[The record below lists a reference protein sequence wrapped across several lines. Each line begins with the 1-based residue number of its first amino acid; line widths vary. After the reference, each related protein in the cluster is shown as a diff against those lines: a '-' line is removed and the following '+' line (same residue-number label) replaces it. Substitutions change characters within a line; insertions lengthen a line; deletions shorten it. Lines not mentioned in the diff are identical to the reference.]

1 MKIESIKLKN
11 FETMNPE
18 NIVKTLQ
25 ENRDT
30 ILSFGVRQ
38 LGVFGSCARREQTES
53 SDLDFLV
60 EFVDPTFD
68 NYFDL
73 KFFLE
78 KLFDSQVDLVIKDTI
93 KPRYVRLSLRRRF
106 MRDYRLYL
114 DDILESCRCLLVTK
128 K

>member
-1 MKIESIKLKN
+1 MKIESIL
-11 FETMNPE
+11 
-18 NIVKTLQ
+18 KTLE
-25 ENRDT
+25 ENRET
-30 ILSFGVRQ
+30 IVSFGVRQ

-93 KPRYVRLSLRRRF
+93 KPRIRST
-106 MRDYRLYL
+106 
-114 DDILESCRCLLVTK
+114 ILEEAVYAGL
-128 K
+128 

>member
-1 MKIESIKLKN
+1 
-11 FETMNPE
+11 
-18 NIVKTLQ
+18 
-25 ENRDT
+25 
-30 ILSFGVRQ
+30 
-38 LGVFGSCARREQTES
+38 VFGSCARREQTES

>member
-18 NIVKTLQ
+18 NILKTLE
-25 ENRDT
+25 ENRDI

-38 LGVFGSCARREQTES
+38 LGVFGSCARREQTET

-60 EFVDPTFD
+60 EFDDPTFD

-93 KPRYVRLSLRRRF
+93 KPRIRST
-106 MRDYRLYL
+106 
-114 DDILESCRCLLVTK
+114 ILEETVYAGL
-128 K
+128 